1 MKGNICLGED
11 KIIEAWRSVKHH
23 GDTSRWF
30 GKKSETD
37 TEMSRK
43 ISSGGERHANK
54 MKIAMYDLKEEKD
67 GENP

>member
-1 MKGNICLGED
+1 MEIRQDGLE
-11 KIIEAWRSVKHH
+11 RSLKH
-23 GDTSRWF
+23 
-30 GKKSETD
+30 